1 MFLIKKK
8 KVSVFVEVF
17 QRIRDNEG
25 VIKVNGF
32 HFKCSRTE
40 GFLGERMRNMNTET
54 LIFSSGFMMFV
65 TSALFLRAHFS
76 MLKRKAVRVRVQARD
91 SVDRRYNNLR

>member
-1 MFLIKKK
+1 
-8 KVSVFVEVF
+8 
-17 QRIRDNEG
+17 
-25 VIKVNGF
+25 
-32 HFKCSRTE
+32 
-40 GFLGERMRNMNTET
+40 MNTET

>member
-1 MFLIKKK
+1 MVFTL
-8 KVSVFVEVF
+8 SVAGPK
-17 QRIRDNEG
+17 D
-25 VIKVNGF
+25 
-32 HFKCSRTE
+32 
-40 GFLGERMRNMNTET
+40 FLGERMRNMNTET
-54 LIFSSGFMMFV
+54 FIFSSGFMMFV

>member
-1 MFLIKKK
+1 MCNKSKYIFTLSAAGPK
-8 KVSVFVEVF
+8 
-17 QRIRDNEG
+17 D
-25 VIKVNGF
+25 
-32 HFKCSRTE
+32 
-40 GFLGERMRNMNTET
+40 FLGERMSNMNTET